1 MGKTISTTSSRTKV
15 SFCWHSGLPLLAEP
29 SWTERANELFWN
41 NFSLASAI
49 FFIFY
54 FYFYFIGCDS
64 FLCPGNFYWGACS
77 STKSRRSRRQKKSEL
92 AAAVISPLLEKRVLF
107 YGFNAAGSG
116 GLPFTPRSAGKPKKL
131 RLWPD
136 SVFKELG
143 PETEFGRRLLN
154 GAG

>member
-41 NFSLASAI
+41 HFSLASAI

-54 FYFYFIGCDS
+54 FYFYFMGCDS

-77 STKSRRSRRQKKSEL
+77 STKSRRSRRQKSLNWQRPWFRHFLKKE
-92 AAAVISPLLEKRVLF
+92 F
-107 YGFNAAGSG
+107 YFTASTPPAPAGS
-116 GLPFTPRSAGKPKKL
+116 RSRPGRPENRKKP

-143 PETEFGRRLLN
+143 LETEFGRRLLN